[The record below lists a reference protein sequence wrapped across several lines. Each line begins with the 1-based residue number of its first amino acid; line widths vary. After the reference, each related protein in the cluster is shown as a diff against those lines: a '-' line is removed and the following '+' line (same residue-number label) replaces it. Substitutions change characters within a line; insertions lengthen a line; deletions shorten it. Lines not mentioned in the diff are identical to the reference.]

1 MNSAA
6 ITQELLDQQL
16 KTCGW
21 HVAATLGLG
30 LLAVPLALYGQD
42 SLEAA
47 RPIFPVI
54 DQNYGSWQAAYLLAL
69 LVLGLVWAAA
79 MRQKINHFQTG
90 LHNLRTQRRI
100 DEHRQLRAR
109 QAEEAR
115 QARAAARAEQASQ
128 PLFRPSGRGGKF
140 DY

>member
-1 MNSAA
+1 M
-6 ITQELLDQQL
+6 
-16 KTCGW
+16 KTCSW
-21 HVAATLGLG
+21 HIAATLGLG
-30 LLAVPLALYGQD
+30 VLAVPLALFGQD
-42 SLEAA
+42 SLERA
-47 RPIFPVI
+47 RPFFPVI
-54 DQNYGSWQAAYLLAL
+54 DQNYGSWQAGYLLAL

-79 MRQKINHFQTG
+79 MRQKINHFQTC

-115 QARAAARAEQASQ
+115 LARAAARAEQTAP
-128 PLFRPSGRGGKF
+128 PLFRHNARSTKF